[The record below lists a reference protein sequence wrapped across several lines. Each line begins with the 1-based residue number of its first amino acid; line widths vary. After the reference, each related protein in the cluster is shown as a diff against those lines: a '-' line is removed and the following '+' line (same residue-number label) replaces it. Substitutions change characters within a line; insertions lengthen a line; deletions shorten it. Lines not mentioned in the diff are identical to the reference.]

1 MNKSLERYFMRKHMD
16 TKTKEAFEEFENTII
31 IAMDKLSE
39 VITYNELVE
48 YFGDEKIVN
57 LW

>member
-1 MNKSLERYFMRKHMD
+1 MNKSLERYIMRKYMD

>member
-1 MNKSLERYFMRKHMD
+1 MNKPLERYFMRKHMD
-16 TKTKEAFEEFENTII
+16 TTTKEAFEKFENTVDV
-31 IAMDKLSE
+31 AMNKLSE

-48 YFGDEKIVN
+48 YFEDEKIID

>member
-16 TKTKEAFEEFENTII
+16 TKTKEAFEEFENTIAV
-31 IAMDKLSE
+31 AMNKLSE

-48 YFGDEKIVN
+48 YFEDKKIID

>member
-1 MNKSLERYFMRKHMD
+1 MNKSLERYFMRKYMD
-16 TKTKEAFEEFENTII
+16 TKIKEAFEEFENTII

>member
-1 MNKSLERYFMRKHMD
+1 MD
-16 TKTKEAFEEFENTII
+16 TKTKEAFEKFENTVDV
-31 IAMDKLSE
+31 AMNKLSE

-48 YFGDEKIVN
+48 YFEDEKIID